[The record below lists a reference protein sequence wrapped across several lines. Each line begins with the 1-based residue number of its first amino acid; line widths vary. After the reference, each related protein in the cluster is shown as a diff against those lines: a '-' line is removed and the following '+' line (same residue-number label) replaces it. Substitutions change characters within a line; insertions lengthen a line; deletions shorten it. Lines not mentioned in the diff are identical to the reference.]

1 MIEALKDD
9 QIFHKV
15 GGKFKFTALAQRRM
29 KELMEGARPLVERR
43 GRTDFEVAVQE
54 IAEGKIVVE
63 LDGQANLPEHPGAA
77 DPVHEVD
84 QQD

>member
-29 KELMEGARPLVERR
+29 KELMEGARPLVERK
-43 GRTDFEVAVQE
+43 GGMTNMELVVQE
-54 IAEGKIVVE
+54 ILDGKIAI
-63 LDGQANLPEHPGAA
+63 DYANSDIPRPEEIIRLPKT
-77 DPVHEVD
+77 V
-84 QQD
+84 